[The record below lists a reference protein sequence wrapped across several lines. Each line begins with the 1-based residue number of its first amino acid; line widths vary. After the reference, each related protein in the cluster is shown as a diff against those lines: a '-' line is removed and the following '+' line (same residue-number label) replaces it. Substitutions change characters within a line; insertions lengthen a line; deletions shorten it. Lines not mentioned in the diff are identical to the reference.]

1 MRLNRISLIP
11 CLLTAI
17 VYSETLTVP
26 GQYNSI
32 QSAINASNDQDTI
45 LVSPGFYQEN
55 IDFSGKD
62 IVVTSTYII
71 EEDSLIIASTIIDGN
86 ANAAGEAVV
95 TQGAGVGTLAA
106 NVLVCYLV
114 EIEGGNSGLEFCF
127 DALHRIG
134 GDAATGADAVDFD
147 R

>member
-1 MRLNRISLIP
+1 MCIRDRLIP

-17 VYSETLTVP
+17 VFSETLTVP

-62 IVVTSTYII
+62 IVVTSTYIA
-71 EEDSLIIASTIIDGN
+71 EQDSLIIASTIIDGN
-86 ANAAGEAVV
+86 NNGSVVEFDDSETNAAVYCRVLPYRMVMGNMQIQMRMVRFIPMV
-95 TQGAGVGTLAA
+95 AA
-106 NVLVCYLV
+106 STVK
-114 EIEGGNSGLEFCF
+114 
-127 DALHRIG
+127 DQALS
-134 GDAATGADAVDFD
+134 
-147 R
+147 

>member
-1 MRLNRISLIP
+1 MRLNRILLIP
-11 CLLTAI
+11 YLLTVM

-62 IVVTSTYII
+62 IVVTSTYTV
-71 EEDSLIIASTIIDGN
+71 SYTHLTLPTI
-86 ANAAGEAVV
+86 
-95 TQGAGVGTLAA
+95 L
-106 NVLVCYLV
+106 LV
-114 EIEGGNSGLEFCF
+114 
-127 DALHRIG
+127 
-134 GDAATGADAVDFD
+134 
-147 R
+147 